1 MSKVDTEND
10 ASSNQLIEFLLKTDK
25 SQQELLAFV
34 SSLTGSED
42 ILVEEVSN
50 QEFETSSGNNV
61 QLLGQILVDQGSV
74 SVEELQKA
82 LSEQK
87 PIGERLI
94 EQGVATRDQVN
105 EALHSQ
111 QKQKETLEKKF
122 KTEAITSI
130 RVSSGKLDKLVNLIG
145 ELVTVQERLSQ
156 VSSMVREGPREKA
169 YELLQKFNL
178 NGISE
183 EVSRLTN
190 GLRDNAL
197 SIRMLPIETTFS
209 KFKRLIHDLSV
220 NLGKEIEMTMS
231 GGETEIDKT
240 VIDKLDEPLMHVI
253 RNSADHGIESPEQR
267 EAKGKPRKGTIR
279 LSAEQAGGNV
289 VIHVKD
295 DGSGLNRDAIL
306 AKAIEKK
313 LVAPGVEL
321 SDKEVYNLIFLPGF
335 STAAQVTNV
344 SGRGVGMDV
353 VKKTVEDL
361 RGTLEIS
368 SIPGQGS
375 QVDIT
380 LPLTLAIID
389 GLLVTIADQHFILP
403 LSRVEECIELPR
415 ETHDTFTEK
424 NLIHVRGG
432 MVPFIPL
439 RERFSIG
446 GKRPPI
452 EQVVICNIHESRI
465 GLLVDSVIG
474 EHKTV
479 IKPLGKIYRN
489 AHESSGATILGDG
502 SIALIL
508 DIGRILKGETSRT
521 LN

>member
-1 MSKVDTEND
+1 MSKTND
-10 ASSNQLIEFLLKTDK
+10 AENVTKTETLELLLKTSS
-25 SQQELLAFV
+25 SQQELLALV
-34 SSLTGSED
+34 SSLTGTD
-42 ILVEEVSN
+42 GILVEEVSDS
-50 QEFETSSGNNV
+50 ESDGSSSNGV
-61 QLLGQILVDQGSV
+61 QLLGQILIERGAV
-74 SVEELQKA
+74 SVEELEKELA
-82 LSEQK
+82 SQK

-94 EQGVATRDQVN
+94 EKGVASRDQVN
-105 EALHSQ
+105 EALVSQ
-111 QKQKETLEKKF
+111 RKQKDALDKKF
-122 KTEAITSI
+122 KTDAITSI
-130 RVSSGKLDKLVNLIG
+130 RVSSAKLDKLVNLIG

-156 VSSMVREGPREKA
+156 VTATVRETNRERV
-169 YELLQKFNL
+169 YDTLQEFNL

-220 NLGKEIEMTMS
+220 NLGKEIELTMS

-240 VIDKLDEPLMHVI
+240 VIDKLDEPLMHLI
-253 RNSADHGIESPEQR
+253 RNSADHGIESPDERQ
-267 EAKGKPRKGTIR
+267 AQGKPRKGTIH

-295 DGSGLNRDAIL
+295 DGYGLKRDAIL

-321 SDKEVYNLIFLPGF
+321 SDKEVYGLIFLPGF
-335 STAAQVTNV
+335 STASQVTNV

-361 RGTLEIS
+361 RGSLDVS
-368 SIPGQGS
+368 SAPGKGS

-389 GLLVTIADQHFILP
+389 GLLVTIANQPFILP
-403 LSRVEECIELPR
+403 LSLVEECIELPMEAR
-415 ETHDTFTEK
+415 DTFTEK
-424 NLIHVRGG
+424 NLVNVRGG

-439 RERFSIG
+439 RKRFDIIG
-446 GKRPPI
+446 ERPPI
-452 EQVVICNIHESRI
+452 EQIVICKTRDARI
-465 GLLVDSVIG
+465 GLLVDSVVG

-479 IKPLGKIYRN
+479 IKPLGKIYRK
-489 AHESSGATILGDG
+489 AQESSGATILGDG

-508 DIGRILKGETSRT
+508 DVGKILKGEKTERM
-521 LN
+521 N